1 MSDLILVVSLSVIIA
16 NVFAQLVI
24 NFEAWFEKDT
34 RQLLLNCYPKGS
46 GAWRLLPVVSWLYSD
61 HRTIFIMV
69 EGLTLLV
76 AGVFYLFSD
85 SLVNSYLILL
95 YGVFVPAL
103 ISLALID
110 VKWFYLPDRIV
121 MTMLWLTLLAA
132 SLDIIDVTADQAI
145 QRIVVSYV
153 ALWLISKAVQLWKNQ
168 ESMGYGDIK
177 LLTLAG
183 ALFGHDAI
191 LVAMTAG
198 IIMVIHVV
206 LKGSNRQ
213 EMHAFGPYIAV
224 SMIAIMIAKVISGG
238 AQWLG

>member
-1 MSDLILVVSLSVIIA
+1 MSELILVVALSVIIA

-24 NFEAWFEKDT
+24 NFEVWFEKDT
-34 RQLLLNCYPKGS
+34 RHLLLNCYPKGN
-46 GAWRLLPVVSWLYSD
+46 GAWRSFPIISWLYSD

-69 EGLTLLV
+69 EGLTVLV
-76 AGVFYLFSD
+76 TGFFYLFYD
-85 SLVNSYLILL
+85 SLENSYSLVL

-132 SLDIIDVTADQAI
+132 SLDMIEVTADKAI

-153 ALWLISKAVQLWKNQ
+153 ALWLISKAVQLWKSQ

-177 LLTLAG
+177 LLTVAG

-198 IIMVIHVV
+198 LIMVIHVV
-206 LKGSNRQ
+206 LKGNNRQ

>member
-1 MSDLILVVSLSVIIA
+1 MLDLILVMLFSALIS
-16 NVFAQLVI
+16 NFFAHLTI
-24 NFEAWFEKDT
+24 NFEGWFENDT
-34 RQLLLNCYPKGS
+34 RHLLLNCYPKGS
-46 GAWRLLPVVSWLYSD
+46 GAWRSFPIISWLYSD

-85 SLVNSYLILL
+85 SLVNSYSIVL

-110 VKWFYLPDRIV
+110 AKWFYLPDRIV
-121 MTMLWLTLLAA
+121 LTMLWLTLLAA
-132 SLDIIDVTADQAI
+132 SLDMIDVTADQTI

-177 LLTLAG
+177 LLTVAG

-191 LVAMTAG
+191 LVAMIAG
-198 IIMVIHVV
+198 LIMICHVI

-224 SMIAIMIAKVISGG
+224 SMIVIMIAKVISGG